1 MNVQT
6 TKIVLKACIKKRITP
21 MVWGKHGIGKSQVV
35 KQIGIELGFDEV
47 VDLRLGQM
55 EVGDLI
61 GMPVQEYYCPLCHTT
76 FGTAGN
82 ILNCPVCK
90 QNDKK
95 EIQIVGRTIWLPP
108 SWFPQNGT
116 KKLLFFDE
124 LNRGRLDVQQAAFQI
139 VLDRR
144 IHTHIIPDNCGIVCA
159 CNPSGADYYVQ
170 ELDPALLDRFL
181 NIKFTPDTKEW
192 FSWARNHE
200 IISEV
205 IDFIATDERFLG
217 NEAIDI
223 PIQITPTPRAYER
236 LSAIL
241 PEIPRQIWGETATC
255 IIGESPAVAFIDSL
269 KDTKEKPIKA
279 TQIFNEWD
287 KKLRKQVEEQ
297 VKEQRIDLL
306 RYTMDEILEAFG
318 IGKQITKAN
327 PNTQANITESVKFS
341 DEQLNNVGDFLMMIP
356 DDLAFSMLKDLA
368 SNPDINKRLLIK
380 RTDLF
385 DRLKKAWA
393 KK

>member
-1 MNVQT
+1 MNVGT
-6 TKIVLKACIKKRITP
+6 TKVVLKACIKQHITP

-35 KQIGIELGFDEV
+35 KQIGRELEFDEI

-61 GMPVQEYYCPLCHTT
+61 GMPVQEYFCPICHTT

-82 ILNCPVCK
+82 ILDCPICK
-90 QNDKK
+90 KRENKV
-95 EIQIVGRTIWLPP
+95 IQLVGRTIWLPP
-108 SWFPQNGT
+108 SWFPQNGQ

-124 LNRGRLDVQQAAFQI
+124 LNRGRMDVQQAAFQI

-144 IHTHIIPDNCGIVCA
+144 IHTHVIPDNCAIVCA
-159 CNPSGADYYVQ
+159 CNPSGADYYVT

-192 FSWARNHE
+192 FSWARNNG
-200 IISEV
+200 IVQEV
-205 IDFIATDERFLG
+205 IDFIATDERQLG

-223 PIQITPTPRAYER
+223 PIVISPTPRAYER

-241 PEIPRQIWGETATC
+241 PEIPRQIWGEVASC
-255 IIGESPAVAFIDSL
+255 IIGDSSAIAFIESL

-279 TQIFNEWD
+279 NQIFNEFD
-287 KKLRKQVEEQ
+287 KKLKKQIEEQ
-297 VKEQRIDLL
+297 VKEQRFDLL
-306 RYTMDEILEAFG
+306 RYTCDEVLESFG
-318 IGKQITKAN
+318 IGKQITKATPAQGTSN
-327 PNTQANITESVKFS
+327 ESAKYS
-341 DEQLNNVGDFLMMIP
+341 EEQLNNVGDFLMMIP

-368 SNPDINKRLLIK
+368 TNADVNKRLLN
-380 RTDLF
+380 RRNDLF
-385 DRLKKAWA
+385 VRLKKAWE